1 MNKRKLSFWILH
13 AAMKYDRTKL
23 KNICLTPIKYCIS
36 FTKKDLYHFTYHQ
49 YYVLYYITIVVTL
62 PHNVTSIVN
71 GRYLYNVLQLIS

>member
-49 YYVLYYITIVVTL
+49 YYVLYYITIVVSCHASL
-62 PHNVTSIVN
+62 QCDIDCIK
-71 GRYLYNVLQLIS
+71 YLYYG